1 MNARMPGQDLQT
13 TAPQPEATPPP
24 PRGFLQSVI
33 GKAWA
38 LIVRPSAEWARIAE
52 EPASSRSLFRDYLAV
67 LAAIPALALLLRM
80 LASRR
85 FDPFSALFGSVVSY
99 ALSLLGVYLVG
110 EIVRLLADSFGA
122 RADRMAAMKTAV
134 YASTPIWLAGIVF
147 MVPSF
152 DFFFVFSLYS
162 VFLLHRGLIVVMK
175 APTEKTTGYASAVVG
190 ASVVVFIVLITFAAM
205 IAKPG
210 PA

>member
-13 TAPQPEATPPP
+13 SAPAPEAPPP
-24 PRGFLQSVI
+24 PRGFLQTLAA
-33 GKAWA
+33 KAWA

-80 LASRR
+80 LASRQ
-85 FDPFSALFGSVVSY
+85 FDPFGALFGSVVSY
-99 ALSLLGVYLVG
+99 VLSLLGVYLLG

-175 APTEKTTGYASAVVG
+175 TPADKATGYASAVVG
-190 ASVVVFIVLITFAAM
+190 SAVVVFIVLITFAAM

-210 PA
+210 PV